1 MCQFSS
7 VGEPQLVRPSF
18 ASSQPSSHWTVAW
31 QFRRRS
37 STANPIYVSIVCK
50 CALKVVGTITRHHP
64 RHPQQPEGEVRGKL
78 LLLYSG
84 CYLCPLIA
92 AVVII
97 KIQSASSWRD
107 TTQSLLLLLLGW
119 LVWLFECHPMIIT
132 NRFDRTYLEKSGWVQ
147 QAINIVGCTNSVC
160 RPNRIVAVDVYKQIW
175 TVIAAISGLVG
186 KMQLSIYA
194 PVNNINW

>member
-31 QFRRRS
+31 HQYRRRS

-78 LLLYSG
+78 LLLLPVPIDRSSRYNKNSICEFLERYHAKPPPPPPRLTCVTLWMSPDDHHKSLRSDLFG
-84 CYLCPLIA
+84 KVKLSA
-92 AVVII
+92 AGN
-97 KIQSASSWRD
+97 KYCRLYKFCMPTESNRSSRC
-107 TTQSLLLLLLGW
+107 L
-119 LVWLFECHPMIIT
+119 
-132 NRFDRTYLEKSGWVQ
+132 
-147 QAINIVGCTNSVC
+147 
-160 RPNRIVAVDVYKQIW
+160 
-175 TVIAAISGLVG
+175 
-186 KMQLSIYA
+186 
-194 PVNNINW
+194 